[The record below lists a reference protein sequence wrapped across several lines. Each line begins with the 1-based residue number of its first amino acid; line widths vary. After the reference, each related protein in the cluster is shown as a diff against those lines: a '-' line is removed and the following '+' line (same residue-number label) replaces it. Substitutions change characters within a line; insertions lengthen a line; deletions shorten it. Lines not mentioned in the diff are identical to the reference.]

1 MTYLTRGGQ
10 SRAERESTR
19 QRRERSN
26 ESRGQQT
33 REQSRSGSIVDR
45 EETDTCRARSRAQA
59 YQEGRER
66 GSSKWQ
72 RTSRGRSAEDS
83 SGRADVGQDR
93 GR

>member
-66 GSSKWQ
+66 GSSKFNGRGQVEADQQ
-72 RTSRGRSAEDS
+72 RIAAGERT
-83 SGRADVGQDR
+83 
-93 GR
+93 